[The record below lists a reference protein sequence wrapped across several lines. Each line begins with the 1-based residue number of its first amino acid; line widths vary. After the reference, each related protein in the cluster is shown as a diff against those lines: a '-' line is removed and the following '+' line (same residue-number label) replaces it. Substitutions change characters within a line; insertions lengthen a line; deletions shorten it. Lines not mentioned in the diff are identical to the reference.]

1 MLLEKKMIHVLLRIA
16 VWVAVFGIGYLVF
29 GPQLFDSSHST
40 NPFESSSAIFLPP
53 AKSAREIEYEEEMKK
68 RKLESE
74 EAEEYQSLVPARESE
89 FWQREGVS
97 VEEALSGVK
106 KQRRQRLAS
115 ILQQRGLSNDE
126 SAIFLMVVQRDH
138 PALLEDQE

>member
-1 MLLEKKMIHVLLRIA
+1 MIHVLLRIA

-29 GPQLFDSSHST
+29 GPQLFDSSRST
-40 NPFESSSAIFLPP
+40 NPFESRSTIFLPP
-53 AKSAREIEYEEEMKK
+53 ARSAREMQYEEAMKK
-68 RKLESE
+68 RKLAPE
-74 EAEEYQSLVPARESE
+74 EAAEYQSLVVTRESK

-106 KQRRQRLAS
+106 KERKQRLAS